1 VSLIVSVNA
10 LYSTERLNQQ
20 FIAENTTTLSVD
32 GYKVQTLDVD
42 IASTQV
48 STATLTTLGYCYL
61 RSLVTT
67 TQTTCTITFG
77 KLESNAIKPV
87 VRLRPGD
94 PAIFRLA
101 PGDYAVEAADDGYRL
116 FVAVFED

>member
-1 VSLIVSVNA
+1 VSLTVSVNA
-10 LYSTERLNQQ
+10 LYFADRLTQQ
-20 FIAENTTTLSVD
+20 FVAESTSTLTVD
-32 GYKVQTLDVD
+32 GYKVQTLDVST
-42 IASTQV
+42 ASTQV
-48 STATLTTLGYCYL
+48 STATLTKLGYCYL

>member
-1 VSLIVSVNA
+1 MSISVAVSAS
-10 LYSTERLNQQ
+10 Y
-20 FIAENTTTLSVD
+20 NTLTLSEQFQAAATSPVSAD
-32 GYKVQTLDVD
+32 GYKVQVVSTGT
-42 IASTQV
+42 ASSQI
-48 STATLTTLGYCYL
+48 STATIGTLGYCYL

-94 PAIFRLA
+94 PALFRLA
-101 PGDYAVEAADDGYRL
+101 PGDYAVEAADEDYRL

>member
-1 VSLIVSVNA
+1 MSISVAVSAS
-10 LYSTERLNQQ
+10 Y
-20 FIAENTTTLSVD
+20 NTLTLSEQFQAAATSPVASD
-32 GYKVQTLDVD
+32 GYKVQVVSTGT
-42 IASTQV
+42 ASSQI
-48 STATLTTLGYCYL
+48 STATIGTLGYCYL

-94 PAIFRLA
+94 PALFRLA
-101 PGDYAVEAADDGYRL
+101 PGDYAVEAADEDYRL